1 VAYVKTTWVDEVTPT
16 SAANFNHMEQGIYDA
31 VRGQAEDALRV
42 VRGHIGAAGG
52 VAAGVGFTITKN
64 GTGDYTIA
72 CDSEQNDV
80 SGWYDPAQSRF
91 TPQLAGIYWLVH
103 RVNTTQVLAS
113 GTNVEARIVQ
123 NTGGAAQKV
132 NANRSQASNATSGVY
147 AEVTAL
153 FFFNGTTDF
162 AEPFAW
168 HDYSGGARGIGGD
181 FMGFFVGTTSRWTA
195 LSPRSRGRARR
206 TPCS

>member
-1 VAYVKTTWVDEVTPT
+1 VAFVKTTWVQGQLPAINAAQLNRLEAGIDDLYNVGIRKAAGAFRAWNAGGGT
-16 SAANFNHMEQGIYDA
+16 SVPANAANPG
-31 VRGQAEDALRV
+31 
-42 VRGHIGAAGG
+42 
-52 VAAGVGFTITKN
+52 TK
-64 GTGDYTIA
+64 IV

-80 SGWYDPAQSRF
+80 SGWYDPAASRF
-91 TPQLAGIYWLVH
+91 TPQQAGIYWLVH
-103 RVNTTQVLAS
+103 RIVTSQVLAS

-168 HDYSGGARGIGGD
+168 HDYSGGARTIGGD
-181 FMGFFVGTTSRWTA
+181 FMGFYLGTT
-195 LSPRSRGRARR
+195 
-206 TPCS
+206 